1 MFARADR
8 ADNGRFRTM
17 NRVSPHS
24 LTRRE
29 GRSLRPPYF
38 LEGSLSGIDNGRGR
52 LFKAQ
57 SGLSWLGENAISPT
71 NLGVILRSPP
81 RIAIRADNRRFTFSL
96 LILNLKDHQNIQG
109 MMHAEK
115 RDSARPAQ
123 SRNRA
128 PTPKTRSESVPD
140 MRCV

>member
-1 MFARADR
+1 M
-8 ADNGRFRTM
+8 GE
-17 NRVSPHS
+17 VGCS
-24 LTRRE
+24 RRNL
-29 GRSLRPPYF
+29 GLA
-38 LEGSLSGIDNGRGR
+38 GSA
-52 LFKAQ
+52 K
-57 SGLSWLGENAISPT
+57 NAISPT